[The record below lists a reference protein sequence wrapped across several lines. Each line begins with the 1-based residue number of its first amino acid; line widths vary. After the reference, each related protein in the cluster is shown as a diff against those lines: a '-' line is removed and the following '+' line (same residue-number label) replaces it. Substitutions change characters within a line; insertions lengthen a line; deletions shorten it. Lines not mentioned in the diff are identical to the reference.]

1 MGFVMAYADGDTGD
15 DTTPMP
21 RARCG
26 MARAADLIG
35 DRWTLL
41 IIREALYGVTRFDAM
56 QADLGIPRT
65 VLSGR
70 LKKLCEIG
78 VFQTRPYKK
87 DGQRARHQYVL
98 TAMGVELALP
108 MIALMQWGEKH
119 FNDDGAVAEI
129 VERRSGAP
137 CHVGLVTEA
146 GAPIA
151 IGAAQLRLKS

>member
-1 MGFVMAYADGDTGD
+1 MAYADGDTGD
-15 DTTPMP
+15 DITPTP

-119 FNDDGAVAEI
+119 FNESGAVAEI

-137 CHVGLVTEA
+137 CHVGLVTDA

-151 IGAAQLRLKS
+151 IGSAQLRLKS